1 MKKSLEMFTGKRKKI
16 TTILIGVFILI
27 AISLACNLPFKIVWN
42 GGSETDQTAS
52 DQVKTDADDVS
63 AASKDQGE
71 ESKVEESVEGDQV
84 LPSETPTATPS
95 ATETV
100 TPTPE
105 PAIANVEQN
114 INCRLG
120 PKDVYDLVHIFSKGD
135 VVNILGKNE
144 AETFWFVEDQGSGS
158 IKCWLWREYTNT
170 EGATKYVPV
179 FTPPPEP
186 PPTMNFV
193 VTYKGSGNKYV
204 HVYVLNTGNLPIQSH
219 MSTFKDTKTGELLTI
234 TSNTFGSSAKIS
246 VGNTAV
252 VASPQFSA
260 DPTGHQMKVTVKAC
274 STDGQTGKCL
284 SKNISFVSK

>member
-1 MKKSLEMFTGKRKKI
+1 MKHPAIFQDRKRKVLI
-16 TTILIGVFILI
+16 IILLLVFT
-27 AISLACNLPFKIVWN
+27 ALACNLPFKIVWN

-63 AASKDQGE
+63 AVSKDQEE
-71 ESKVEESVEGDQV
+71 ESKEGESVEGDQV
-84 LPSETPTATPS
+84 FSSETPTATPS

-120 PKDVYDLVHIFSKGD
+120 PKDIYDLVHIFSKGD

-144 AETFWFVEDQGSGS
+144 AETFWFIEDQGDGS
-158 IKCWLWREYTNT
+158 IQCWLWREYTNT
-170 EGATKYVPV
+170 EGATKDVPV

-186 PPTMNFV
+186 PPVMNFV
-193 VTYKGSGNKYV
+193 LTYKGSGNRIAN
-204 HVYVLNTGNLPIQSH
+204 VYIQNTGSLPLQSH
-219 MSTFKDTKTGELLTI
+219 TSTFKDTVTGELLTI
-234 TSNTFGSSAKIS
+234 TSNTLGSAAKVS
-246 VGNTAV
+246 VGNTGV
-252 VASPQFSA
+252 ISSPKFSA
-260 DPTGHQMKVTVKAC
+260 DPTGHQLKVTIKAC
-274 STDGQTGKCL
+274 SADGQTGKCL

>member
-1 MKKSLEMFTGKRKKI
+1 MKHPAIFQDRKTKVLIILLLLVFT
-16 TTILIGVFILI
+16 
-27 AISLACNLPFKIVWN
+27 ALACNLPFKIVWN

-63 AASKDQGE
+63 VASEDQGE
-71 ESKVEESVEGDQV
+71 ESKEGESVEGDQV
-84 LPSETPTATPS
+84 FPSETPTATPS

-105 PAIANVEQN
+105 PGIANVEQN

-120 PKDVYDLVHIFSKGD
+120 PKDVYDLVHIFGKGD

-144 AETFWFVEDQGSGS
+144 AETFWFVEDQGGGS

-170 EGATKYVPV
+170 EGVTKDVPV

-186 PPTMNFV
+186 PPIMNFV
-193 VTYKGSGNKYV
+193 LTYKGSGNKYV
-204 HVYVLNTGNLPIQSH
+204 HVYVQNTGNLPIQSH
-219 MSTFKDTKTGELLTI
+219 MSTFKDTKKGELLTT

-246 VGNTAV
+246 VGNTGV
-252 VASPQFSA
+252 VSSPQFSV
-260 DPTGHQMKVTVKAC
+260 DTIGHQMKVTVKVC

>member
-27 AISLACNLPFKIVWN
+27 AISLACNLPFKIVGN
-42 GGSETDQTAS
+42 GGSGTDQTAS

-63 AASKDQGE
+63 AASNDQGE

-186 PPTMNFV
+186 APPETEIAR
-193 VTYKGSGNKYV
+193 
-204 HVYVLNTGNLPIQSH
+204 LPPRDPRTKPGTIPRDGKSSPDSLCCPPHTPHQPHPRQLRSAAKPH
-219 MSTFKDTKTGELLTI
+219 RPPHQASTKD
-234 TSNTFGSSAKIS
+234 SSRHR
-246 VGNTAV
+246 TPRH
-252 VASPQFSA
+252 SPARHCRHRSSR
-260 DPTGHQMKVTVKAC
+260 PRRRPR
-274 STDGQTGKCL
+274 
-284 SKNISFVSK
+284 

>member
-1 MKKSLEMFTGKRKKI
+1 MKCPAIFQDRKKKVLI
-16 TTILIGVFILI
+16 ILLLLVVT
-27 AISLACNLPFKIVWN
+27 ALACNLPFKIVWT
-42 GGSETDQTAS
+42 GGSETDQKAS

-71 ESKVEESVEGDQV
+71 EGKEGESVEDDQV
-84 LPSETPTATPS
+84 TPSETPTATPS
-95 ATETV
+95 ATDTP

-170 EGATKYVPV
+170 EGATKDVPV

-186 PPTMNFV
+186 PPIMNFV
-193 VTYKGSGNKYV
+193 VTYKGSGNKFV
-204 HVYVLNTGNLPIQSH
+204 HVYVQNTGSLPVQSH
-219 MSTFKDTKTGELLTI
+219 TSTFKDTVTGELLTI
-234 TSNTFGSSAKIS
+234 TSNKFGYSAKIS
-246 VGNTAV
+246 VGNTGV
-252 VASPQFSA
+252 VSSPEFSA
-260 DPTGHQMKVTVKAC
+260 NTTGHQMKVTVKAC
-274 STDGQTGKCL
+274 SEDAQLGKCL
-284 SKNISFVSK
+284 SKTITFKSQ